1 MLRAIKI
8 AADVTG
14 DKNSSRCISWDICC
28 YLLLFLS
35 PGTSAA
41 IVIAWDICCYW
52 YRLGHLLLLVSP
64 GTSAVICCYFLLSMY
79 DASSVI
85 FIVYDICF

>member
-1 MLRAIKI
+1 
-8 AADVTG
+8 
-14 DKNSSRCISWDICC
+14 
-28 YLLLFLS
+28 
-35 PGTSAA
+35 
-41 IVIAWDICCYW
+41 
-52 YRLGHLLLLVSP
+52 LVSP